1 MSRTTFAFDLDSA
14 TVAVAPRGSS
24 RRRSSVRHAIY
35 RVPDLAFLPQRL
47 VWQRPDGVAPPIAGE
62 LLLWR
67 FRPEWQ
73 AISKDTAYTRL
84 SKAELARVKNH
95 PNRAL
100 GKRFAVGRA
109 MLRGVLSEM
118 LDCAPAD
125 VALSDDAHG
134 QPVFID
140 AHRERIRMQVAY
152 AGVWIVIG
160 LATTPLGFGTR
171 LPSPAHDEA
180 DGVDGPLAAAP
191 LARTPL
197 AQSIELRSRVRYASL
212 LAATGEPLV
221 DADTHALCQDTAACF
236 VETGDASDAEGSTR
250 WHILDVPMPGTI
262 HTAVAVAQ
270 PVTRIQAFGWASPDG
285 RIDAG

>member
-1 MSRTTFAFDLDSA
+1 MSTTTFATPLDAA
-14 TVAVAPRGSS
+14 TGMTPGAS
-24 RRRSSVRHAIY
+24 RRRRNAIPHAIY

-47 VWQRPDGVAPPIAGE
+47 AWQRPDGVAPPSAGE

-73 AISKDTAYTRL
+73 AISKDTAYMRL

-109 MLRGVLSEM
+109 MLRGVLAEM

-125 VALSDDAHG
+125 VALSDDTRG
-134 QPVFID
+134 QPVFVD
-140 AHRERIRMQVAY
+140 AHREHIRMQVAY

-171 LPSPAHDEA
+171 LPAPAQDDA
-180 DGVDGPLAAAP
+180 DSIEGPLAAAP

-221 DADTHALCQDTAACF
+221 DTDAYALRQDTAACF
-236 VETGDASDAEGSTR
+236 VETGEANCTNGPTR
-250 WHILDVPMPGTI
+250 WHILDVPMPGAI

-285 RIDAG
+285 RVDAG